1 MRIVTKIPPIKP
13 FSLKCRYTRRFIY
26 AFIRFNKS
34 GTICTLPLY
43 NVDFF
48 MTQNNNLCDI
58 GFIGLGVMGKNLVLN
73 LADNGFSIAAFD
85 LDIAKVE
92 DAIAQDKGESGSS
105 TARVVGCSSYTE
117 LLSCLKPPHLIVLS
131 VPAGAPVDQVCE
143 NLIGAGIQPDDIVI
157 DTGNSLWVDT
167 VAREK
172 KYKNN
177 FILFSSAVS
186 GGEVGARFGPAL
198 MPSGSPYAWTRI
210 KPIWQAI
217 AAKVDAKTGKPI
229 ERTKPGDVVTEGEP
243 CAAYIG
249 PAGAGHYVKMVH
261 NGIEYADMQIICE
274 AYQMLRD
281 GLGLSSLEI
290 ADIFE
295 QWNNGPLDSYLMEI
309 SVEVLRHQ
317 VGDDNTPLVD
327 LILDKAGQKGTGL
340 WTAMSSLELGTPAP
354 TIAQAVYARSI
365 SSFKDLRVHASTV
378 LSGPEAQS
386 FTEQEKT
393 DFINQLQDAIYCAKI
408 CAYAQGF
415 QLMKLAEKEHN
426 WQLDFASIAKIWRAG
441 CIIRAVFLQS
451 ITQAFERTPELDNL
465 LLDEFFAEQLCKHQL
480 NWRKAVA
487 NSALMGI
494 PTGAISS
501 ALSYYD
507 SMRCAVLPAN
517 LLQGQR
523 DFFGAHTFE
532 RVDKPA
538 GKKFHVSWSSN
549 TRDINEV
556 G

>member
-1 MRIVTKIPPIKP
+1 MK
-13 FSLKCRYTRRFIY
+13 
-26 AFIRFNKS
+26 
-34 GTICTLPLY
+34 
-43 NVDFF
+43 
-48 MTQNNNLCDI
+48 NNSVCDI

-73 LADNGFSIAAFD
+73 LADNGYSIAAFD
-85 LDIAKVE
+85 LDLGKV
-92 DAIAQDKGESGSS
+92 DDVIAQDKAESGLP
-105 TARVVGCSSYTE
+105 TARVVGCTSYTE
-117 LLSCLKPPHLIVLS
+117 LLSRLKPPHLIVLS

-143 NLIGAGIQPDDIVI
+143 NLIGAGVQPDDIVI

-172 KYKNN
+172 KYKSN

-210 KPIWQAI
+210 KPVWEAI
-217 AAKVDAKTGKPI
+217 AAKVDTETGKPI
-229 ERTKPGDVVTEGEP
+229 ERTKPGEIVTEGEP

-281 GLGLSSLEI
+281 GLGLSSDEI
-290 ADIFE
+290 ADIFSR
-295 QWNNGPLDSYLMEI
+295 WNKGPLESYLMEI
-309 SVEVLRHQ
+309 SVEVLRHR
-317 VGDDNTPLVD
+317 VGEEETPLVD

-340 WTAMSSLELGTPAP
+340 WTAVSSLELGTPAP

-365 SSFKDLRVHASTV
+365 SSFKDLRIKASAILAGPEVSTV
-378 LSGPEAQS
+378 NASEKEA
-386 FTEQEKT
+386 FIEQ
-393 DFINQLQDAIYCAKI
+393 LHGAIYSAKI

-426 WQLDFASIAKIWRAG
+426 WQLNFASIAKIWRAG
-441 CIIRAVFLQS
+441 CIIRAAFLQS
-451 ITQAFERTPELDNL
+451 ITEAFEREPDLDNL
-465 LLDEFFAEQLCKHQL
+465 LLDTFFSEQLSKHQI
-480 NWRKAVA
+480 NWRKSVS

-507 SMRCAVLPAN
+507 SIRCAVLPAN
-517 LLQGQR
+517 LLQAQR

-532 RVDKPA
+532 RIDKNT
-538 GKKFHVSWSSN
+538 GKKYHVNWSSEA
-549 TRDINEV
+549 RDMIEIA
-556 G
+556 